1 MSGAWE
7 RDPLSV
13 HYDAIA
19 WTTML
24 RAIRAGRR
32 GAAIRIWIA
41 SPSREFR
48 AAELAKDKAGLTKH
62 ERAFSRA
69 MHHINNSNGGGPRS
83 SQERIQRLYAL
94 KGLVPVSDPL
104 PQRPGVMVR
113 QIRVRIFLRSQA
125 RNVTGDKSYV
135 DNLDLRHWQTPGGE
149 QTG

>member
-1 MSGAWE
+1 MPWE

-13 HYDAIA
+13 HYDPIA
-19 WTTML
+19 WQTML

-41 SPSREFR
+41 SPTAEFR
-48 AAELAKDKAGLTKH
+48 PAALAKDKAGLTKH

-83 SQERIQRLYAL
+83 SQERIDRLYAL
-94 KGLVPVSDPL
+94 KGLVPVSEPL

-113 QIRVRIFLRSQA
+113 QLRIRIFLRKDA
-125 RNVTGDKSYV
+125 RNVTGAKSYV
-135 DNLDLRHWQTPGGE
+135 DNYELRHWQGGE
-149 QTG
+149 ETG